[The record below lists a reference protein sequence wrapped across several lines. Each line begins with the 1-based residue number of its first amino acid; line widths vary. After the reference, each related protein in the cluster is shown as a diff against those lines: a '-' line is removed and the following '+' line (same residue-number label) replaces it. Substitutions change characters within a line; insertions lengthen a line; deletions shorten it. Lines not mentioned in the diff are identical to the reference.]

1 MEKEGS
7 LVWLNCEWLL
17 AHHYKSK
24 LIPKKKKG
32 KKKEKKKKKEKGK
45 QWKTKNIQSPF
56 YLWEIVLLVPNNKLT
71 KIIIK
76 KGHDQKNSADNEYEG
91 K

>member
-32 KKKEKKKKKEKGK
+32 KKKKKKEKRKRKTVENQKHPVPFLFMGNCTVGAK
-45 QWKTKNIQSPF
+45 QQTHQN
-56 YLWEIVLLVPNNKLT
+56 YNKERPWSE
-71 KIIIK
+71 KF
-76 KGHDQKNSADNEYEG
+76 SR
-91 K
+91 